1 MIYRAQTTTETF
13 MKTIASAVLMTFAFG
28 AALAQTPDA
37 SADAQSAVTKHIN
50 ALNSSLKITAA
61 EEPQWSAVA
70 ATMRAN
76 ASDLDG
82 AIAKRTANADNA
94 TAIDDLNSYADIAQ
108 AHADGIKKLATAFS
122 ALYAAMPDDQKKV
135 ADQVFSHRHENGKMA
150 SR

>member
-1 MIYRAQTTTETF
+1 
-13 MKTIASAVLMTFAFG
+13 MKTIASAVLMAMAFG
-28 AALAQTPDA
+28 AAHAQTPHPATSAA
-37 SADAQSAVTKHIN
+37 SAASAAGSASAVSKHIN
-50 ALNSSLKITAA
+50 ALHSSLKITAA
-61 EEPQWSAVA
+61 EESQWSTVA
-70 ATMRAN
+70 ATMREN

-94 TAIDDLNSYADIAQ
+94 TAVDDLNSYADIAQ

>member
-1 MIYRAQTTTETF
+1 M
-13 MKTIASAVLMTFAFG
+13 VFG
-28 AALAQTPDA
+28 AALAQTPDP
-37 SADAQSAVTKHIN
+37 SSSAQSAVTKHIN
-50 ALNSSLKITAA
+50 ALHSSLKITAA
-61 EEPQWSAVA
+61 EESQWSTVA

-82 AIAKRTANADNA
+82 AINKRSANAGNA

-135 ADQVFSHRHENGKMA
+135 ADQVFSQRHENGKIA
-150 SR
+150 RR